1 MRDLQSESGSDSENG
16 SGSVNGSGEP
26 IPKEPM
32 DKFTISQPKQ
42 NTLNSKWKLEER
54 KEVCRKIGWFIYSK
68 GLPFNTMNDPYWV
81 PMVNAIANFGF
92 EFKPPS
98 MHKLR
103 TWILKK
109 KVNDINIMMEQHK
122 KA

>member
-1 MRDLQSESGSDSENG
+1 
-16 SGSVNGSGEP
+16 
-26 IPKEPM
+26 M

-54 KEVCRKIGWFIYSK
+54 KEVCRKMGWFIYSK

>member
-26 IPKEPM
+26 IPNGPM

-54 KEVCRKIGWFIYSK
+54 KEVCRKMGWFIYSK

-103 TWILKK
+103 TWI
-109 KVNDINIMMEQHK
+109 
-122 KA
+122 